1 MWIINIQ
8 VMLYEYSSTI
18 KKVTR
23 VIIYVLLLLYQ
34 FHQHIK
40 VQFRY
45 IASSIFICWR
55 CLANSFVV
63 SVIIL
68 CVYVCMYTQVSV
80 KETELSKSFA
90 SGVVRPVFFLFF
102 GWSLLRFYLNL
113 LRSFVQHN
121 PPTIN
126 HIINKCGFLLALL
139 NRCQPNAPKHPQLN
153 SNPSPN

>member
-1 MWIINIQ
+1 MWIINIH
-8 VMLYEYSSTI
+8 VMIYEYSSTI

-40 VQFRY
+40 IQFRY
-45 IASSIFICWR
+45 IVSSIFICWR
-55 CLANSFVV
+55 CLANSDVV

-68 CVYVCMYTQVSV
+68 CVYVCIPKFRSRKLNSV
-80 KETELSKSFA
+80 KVSHLELF
-90 SGVVRPVFFLFF
+90 VQFFF